1 MDWVNLLWPLALVAL
16 IAWVFGVA
24 AVSLYL
30 GSGWHSDHAPPI
42 RERRLMLLAGLP
54 WIWALLLLL
63 TVNSVSLFD
72 ALYRQ
77 DVHCLSHSHGHLHAC
92 SSSDY
97 VLASGAVEL
106 IVVAGLLLWVAFNWA
121 RIAVRERGLHKSVA
135 TLSRLSP
142 GNRKLRILDDVTPLA
157 LAVGVGDSFV
167 LLSRGL
173 LAQLTFRQRR
183 VVLAHEV
190 AHLRRGDT
198 LRNVIF
204 EVMLAI
210 HPFWQARTLRHH
222 WRQALEESA
231 DDRSVEQFGR
241 EAVAETLIQVARVS
255 RTNRSGMFAMS
266 GAGTIQRIQR
276 LLAPSAAGRPIFP
289 WLETLCLSSLVAVV
303 LVGIYYHHGMETL
316 AHWLIGA

>member
-16 IAWVFGVA
+16 IGWVFGVI

-30 GSGWHSDHAPPI
+30 GSGWLGDPAPRI
-42 RERRLMLLAGLP
+42 RERQLMLLAGLP
-54 WIWALLLLL
+54 WIWAMLLVL

-77 DVHCLSHSHGHLHAC
+77 EAHCSSHSHGHLHAC

-97 VLASGAVEL
+97 LLASGAVEL
-106 IVVAGLLLWVAFNWA
+106 TVVGVIVFLLAFNWA
-121 RIAVRERGLHKSVA
+121 RIAVRERGLHKRVA
-135 TLSRLSP
+135 TLSRLSR
-142 GNRKLRILDDVTPLA
+142 GRRKLRILDDVTPLA
-157 LAVGVGDSFV
+157 LAVGVRDSFV

-210 HPFWQARTLRHH
+210 HPFWQANKLRYH

-231 DDRSVEQFGR
+231 DDSAVEQFGR

-255 RTNRSGMFAMS
+255 RTNRAGLFSMS
-266 GAGTIQRIQR
+266 GAGTIHRIQR
-276 LLAPSAAGRPIFP
+276 LLAPSTVRQPIFP
-289 WLETLCLSSLVAVV
+289 WLESACLSSMVGVIV
-303 LVGIYYHHGMETL
+303 VGIYYHHEMETL
-316 AHWLIGA
+316 AHWLTGV

>member
-1 MDWVNLLWPLALVAL
+1 MDWVYLLWPLALVAL
-16 IAWVFGVA
+16 IAWVFGVI

-30 GSGWHSDHAPPI
+30 GRGWRSEPAPFI

-54 WIWALLLLL
+54 WMWAILLVL
-63 TVNSVSLFD
+63 TFNSVSLFD
-72 ALYRQ
+72 AIYSQ
-77 DVHCLSHSHGHLHAC
+77 EAHCSSHSHGHLHAC
-92 SSSDY
+92 SSSDHL
-97 VLASGAVEL
+97 LASGAVEL
-106 IVVAGLLLWVAFNWA
+106 TVVGILLCLVGFNWA
-121 RIAVRERGLHKSVA
+121 RIAVRETGLHKRVA
-135 TLSRLSP
+135 TLSRLSR
-142 GNRKLRILDDVTPLA
+142 GRGKLRILDDVTPLA
-157 LAVGVGDSFV
+157 LAVGVRDSYV

-173 LAQLTFRQRR
+173 LAQLTLRQRR

-210 HPFWQARTLRHH
+210 HPFWQAGKLRHH

-231 DDRSVEQFGR
+231 DDCAVEQFGR

-255 RTNRSGMFAMS
+255 RTNRSGMFSMS
-266 GAGTIQRIQR
+266 GAGTIHRIER
-276 LLAPSAAGRPIFP
+276 LLAPPASRQPIFP
-289 WLETLCLSSLVAVV
+289 WLETLCLSTLVGVV

-316 AHWLIGA
+316 AHWLSGA